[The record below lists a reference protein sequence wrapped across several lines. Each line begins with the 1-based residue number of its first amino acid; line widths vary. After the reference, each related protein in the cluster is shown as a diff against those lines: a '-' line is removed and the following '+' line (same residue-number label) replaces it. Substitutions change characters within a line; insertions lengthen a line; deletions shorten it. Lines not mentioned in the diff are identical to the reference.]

1 MVELTLTKLIHY
13 ILSASSTTFRTRCC
27 CLRLFGKIMWFETK
41 PKIDTESLWTSQM
54 HEVFRTIKLSNN
66 TTIKQPSINL
76 SAFRKF
82 TFFEGADP
90 WGRWCYP
97 AKAPWSPPGGVQL
110 LLGLVKHLNEA
121 SENYGKNGFINYFN
135 HTHFRVLSKFF
146 AYKSKNTIFQ
156 KYQTPFGNPKRF
168 VTHQSFMKISSSLL
182 SWTMTSLP
190 KILSPEQHLLLP
202 KILR

>member
-1 MVELTLTKLIHY
+1 MVELTLTKLIHC

-121 SENYGKNGFINYFN
+121 SENYGKNGFINLIILTSVFFQN
-135 HTHFRVLSKFF
+135 ISHTNQKTLSF
-146 AYKSKNTIFQ
+146 KSIK
-156 KYQTPFGNPKRF
+156 
-168 VTHQSFMKISSSLL
+168 
-182 SWTMTSLP
+182 
-190 KILSPEQHLLLP
+190 HLLATQ
-202 KILR
+202 KGS

>member
-1 MVELTLTKLIHY
+1 ML
-13 ILSASSTTFRTRCC
+13 LSAIIW
-27 CLRLFGKIMWFETK
+27 KNHVIWDKTK
-41 PKIDTESLWTSQM
+41 DRHWESVNVTNAWGFQN
-54 HEVFRTIKLSNN
+54 HNN

-121 SENYGKNGFINYFN
+121 SENYGKNGFINHFN

-156 KYQTPFGNPKRF
+156 KYQTPLGNPKRF